1 MMWRILIR
9 SGAPI
14 AQTLNMKETFWEECF
29 NQMFYT
35 QWQKTFLISPSDGHS
50 LCAFQ
55 AKSLEIQML
64 RISFFFVD
72 LNANNV

>member
-14 AQTLNMKETFWEECF
+14 AQTLNMKETLWEECF

-35 QWQKTFLISPSDGHS
+35 QWQKIFLISPSDGHS
-50 LCAFQ
+50 HCVFQ
-55 AKSLEIQML
+55 AESIRIQML
-64 RISFFFVD
+64 HISFFLID
-72 LNANNV
+72 LNAKNV